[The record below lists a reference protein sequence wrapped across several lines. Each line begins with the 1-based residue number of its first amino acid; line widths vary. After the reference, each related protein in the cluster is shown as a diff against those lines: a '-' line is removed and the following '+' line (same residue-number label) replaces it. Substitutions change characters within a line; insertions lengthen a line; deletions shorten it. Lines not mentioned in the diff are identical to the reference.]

1 MRIEKIEYDEK
12 KNWFVYQ
19 ISNGEIFHLSY
30 ESYIKL
36 ALHKGH
42 SISPEIHDFME
53 DEDQRNLAR
62 YRGENFALYQPRTA
76 FEIDQKLVR
85 EGIRGEVRRDVLAW
99 LEKRGL
105 VDDARYAGR
114 YAQEK
119 ARTKSWSKRKIF
131 AMLRQKGVSPDLI
144 KAALDG
150 LDEDREREN
159 IKSLLERKYGR
170 RNLSDPKDFNRTY
183 QALVRRGFPSG
194 LVLQSMKAKL
204 EMEGHDV
211 E

>member
-19 ISNGEIFHLSY
+19 VSGGEIFHLTY
-30 ESYIKL
+30 ESYIQL

-42 SISPEIHDFME
+42 PISPETHDFME
-53 DEDQRNLAR
+53 AEDQRNLAR
-62 YRGENFALYQPRTA
+62 FRGEAYALYQPRTA
-76 FEIDQKLVR
+76 FEINQKLIR
-85 EGIRGEVRRDVLAW
+85 EGIREDVRRDVLAW

-105 VDDARYAGR
+105 VDDARYAAR

-131 AMLRQKGVSPDLI
+131 AMLRQKGVSPDFI
-144 KAALDG
+144 KPALDG
-150 LDEDREREN
+150 LDNDLEREN
-159 IKSLLERKYGR
+159 IERLLDRKYR
-170 RNLSDPKDFNRTY
+170 QRDLSDQKDFNRTY
-183 QALVRRGFPSG
+183 QALVRRGFPSS
-194 LVLQSMKAKL
+194 LVLEAMKVKTKK
-204 EMEGHDV
+204 EDGNV